1 MTLTTRQA
9 AALAGLHY
17 VYFRALLARGEG
29 PRTAYREGVGRG
41 GARFFEPAEVERWA
55 RERAKKARAEKADT
69 DRC

>member
-29 PRTAYREGVGRG
+29 PRTAYRKGVGRG
-41 GARFFEPAEVERWA
+41 GARFFEPAEVERWV
-55 RERAKKARAEKADT
+55 RERARKKGATVVETVAP
-69 DRC
+69 